1 MEGTSKILPAMING
15 ILVGFTIGV
24 GFILAKK
31 LLDRPKKVE
40 VVPTPTT
47 VETKSAADGG
57 QNFATM
63 SSDFMF
69 NDSLANDFFQ
79 ARQNPPQR
87 QAPQSL
93 KRFDFTTGTNW

>member
-1 MEGTSKILPAMING
+1 MEGTGKILPAMING

-40 VVPTPTT
+40 VIPAPT

-79 ARQNPPQR
+79 PRQSQR
-87 QAPQSL
+87 QAIPNP
-93 KRFDFTTGTNW
+93 KRFDFTTGQNW

>member
-1 MEGTSKILPAMING
+1 MING

-40 VVPTPTT
+40 VVPVPTT
-47 VETKSAADGG
+47 VETKLAADGG
-57 QNFATM
+57 QNFSTM

-79 ARQNPPQR
+79 PRQQR
-87 QAPQSL
+87 QAPPST

>member
-40 VVPTPTT
+40 VLPTTT

-57 QNFATM
+57 QNFSTM
-63 SSDFMF
+63 SADFMF

-79 ARQNPPQR
+79 PRQQQR
-87 QAPQSL
+87 QQPPSP